1 MTDESVVTAPVA
13 TQSLDA
19 VALQI
24 CGPDSGM
31 KDPRGWV
38 LRQIR
43 RGRFQ
48 AYKVGRHY
56 RMSQQQIDAALDAL
70 KTKPAVSEPARPERP
85 RGLSL
90 TPTSARS
97 LRGAPTRP
105 QTIPSAASA
114 D

>member
-1 MTDESVVTAPVA
+1 MGAEVGVVTAPVA
-13 TQSLDA
+13 THSLDA
-19 VALQI
+19 VAFQI

-43 RGRFQ
+43 AGRFQ
-48 AYKVGRHY
+48 AYKIGRHY

-70 KTKPAVSEPARPERP
+70 KTKPAVSEPARPERS

-97 LRGAPTRP
+97 LRGVP
-105 QTIPSAASA
+105 IPADASA
-114 D
+114 TMAT